1 MRQNLYKEI
10 LNILKRRWVRKTY
23 FFVVLIDQSVIELK
37 VSERFSV
44 SFSQSIK

>member
-10 LNILKRRWVRKTY
+10 LNILKQRWVRKTY

>member
-10 LNILKRRWVRKTY
+10 LNILKQRWVRKTY

-37 VSERFSV
+37 VSERFSE